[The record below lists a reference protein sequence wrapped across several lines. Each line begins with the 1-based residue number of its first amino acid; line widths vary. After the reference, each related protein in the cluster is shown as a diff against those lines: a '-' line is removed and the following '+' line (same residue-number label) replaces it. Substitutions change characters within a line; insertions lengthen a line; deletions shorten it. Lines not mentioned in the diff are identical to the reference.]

1 LLLSLE
7 FGQSI
12 FELTSL
18 HSLDEIIL
26 LSVDKVLNFL
36 DSNHAIKGNLTLEST
51 DVLGKLKELLR
62 HKDLEFAVK

>member
-1 LLLSLE
+1 
-7 FGQSI
+7 
-12 FELTSL
+12 L

-26 LSVDKVLNFL
+26 LPVDKVFNFL